1 MDATL
6 SVFYKL
12 EPGAETVTWKYD
24 RLPGGWRWTGTSR
37 VGDST
42 ASGRQPSIK
51 YTHSADFIGPRR
63 VLYDMIDYL
72 KAYFE
77 NLFDLGFL
85 RRYKI
90 MEGASGVGASG
101 VRDGIGVKP

>member
-1 MDATL
+1 MDTIL
-6 SVFYKL
+6 IVFYKL
-12 EPGAETVTWKYD
+12 EHGAETVTWKYD
-24 RLPGGWRWTGTSR
+24 WLPGGWRHTGTSK

-42 ASGRQPSIK
+42 AK
-51 YTHSADFIGPRR
+51 YTFRAGFMGPQR

-72 KAYFE
+72 KGYFE

-90 MEGASGVGASG
+90 MDGAAAA
-101 VRDGIGVKP
+101 PA